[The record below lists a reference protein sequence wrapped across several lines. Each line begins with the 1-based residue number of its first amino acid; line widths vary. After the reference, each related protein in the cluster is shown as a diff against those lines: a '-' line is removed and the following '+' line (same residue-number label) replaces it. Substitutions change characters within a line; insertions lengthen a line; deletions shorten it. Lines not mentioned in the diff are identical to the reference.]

1 MVLLV
6 GPLAAWVGISSAKRT
21 KREPQTLTTVVRAW
35 DQRQQAGKIPFFS
48 LQEPQAPLINTMMY
62 KVPATSR
69 QSKDTLAPTPPGT
82 ASSHWIQTGRG
93 VLGWKQSLVPRPMS
107 LSCMERR
114 GMEVKMGHWK
124 RLSGHWGRGGE
135 VGVIQS
141 VIGEKH
147 VKGVPLWIPPESG
160 PLFNFS
166 IPGGNFYALCYCNSV
181 PSITTKRNQ
190 TFVPLHVTAT
200 SS

>member
-21 KREPQTLTTVVRAW
+21 KREPQILTTVVRAW

-69 QSKDTLAPTPPGT
+69 QSKDTLAPTPPST

-107 LSCMERR
+107 LSCMEGHGNQNGSLEEIIWTLGQGGGGRSNPECDRR
-114 GMEVKMGHWK
+114 ETC
-124 RLSGHWGRGGE
+124 
-135 VGVIQS
+135 
-141 VIGEKH
+141 
-147 VKGVPLWIPPESG
+147 KGSAFVD
-160 PLFNFS
+160 
-166 IPGGNFYALCYCNSV
+166 
-181 PSITTKRNQ
+181 PSQ
-190 TFVPLHVTAT
+190 VWSPF
-200 SS
+200 